1 MEFNAWDKAIQKS
14 FASGLLT
21 SLILI
26 MAMSPGIMEAEA
38 APLDGITIIA
48 FDDPGAQRDIA
59 SGNHLVTYI
68 SAMGSFAAVV
78 TDPVGQRSICTSL
91 AVPDSY
97 TGTSIAF
104 GMDADAAVR
113 RQRND
118 VYCPSFTLLMDG
130 ENKVR
135 VKTGDRLSTL
145 MDIVIHIP
153 FTAIDYN
160 GDHFHRHNLK
170 GVKLGPLLDQSDLN
184 PNIAGEMFGPR
195 YRVFQHAFEQQDGKK
210 NVVRGKA
217 AISEVTGWPV
227 DVLYV
232 ADFTETLPTPSPFEA
247 FYGAVIEKYGE
258 PSSRYKDTGYMLWFY
273 DLAGQ
278 KIDLKTPMSNACRN
292 TLVYRLTTDP
302 HGQVYKLQR
311 RSSEHLDFWGCSLV
325 MELNGNPSGGAVS
338 AYRVVAY
345 SPYAMAIDHF
355 HQKIAETEELK
366 KKIDALLE
374 RKPQF

>member
-1 MEFNAWDKAIQKS
+1 MEFKVCDKVIQKWI
-14 FASGLLT
+14 APGLLT
-21 SLILI
+21 ALILI
-26 MAMSPGIMEAEA
+26 MAIGPGIMAAGA
-38 APLDGITIIA
+38 APLDGITIIE

-68 SAMGSFAAVV
+68 SAKGSFAAVV
-78 TDPVGQRSICTSL
+78 TDSTGQRSICTSL

-118 VYCPSFTLLMDG
+118 IYCPSFTLLVDG

-160 GDHFHRHNLK
+160 GEHFHRHNLK
-170 GVKLGPLLDQSDLN
+170 GVKLGPLMDESDLN

-195 YRVFQHAFEQQDGKK
+195 YRVFQHPFEQQDGRK

-232 ADFTETLPTPSPFEA
+232 ADFTETLPIPTPFEV
-247 FYGAVIEKYGE
+247 FYDAILDKYDE

-273 DLAGQ
+273 DLEGQ
-278 KIDLKTPMSNACRN
+278 KIDLKTPMSNSCRN
-292 TLVYRLTTDP
+292 TLEYRLATDP
-302 HGQVYKLQR
+302 HGYVYKFQR
-311 RSSEHLDFWGCSLV
+311 RSSENLDFWGCSLV
-325 MELNGNPSGGAVS
+325 MELYGNPSGGAVS
-338 AYRVVAY
+338 TYRVVAY

-355 HQKIAETEELK
+355 SQKIAETEELK
-366 KKIDALLE
+366 KKIEALLE
-374 RKPQF
+374 RKPTF